1 METAVRTPAVI
12 SPHGGQVVGNA
23 TLLIH
28 ASRLQTVESTVGRAS
43 APGFTLAAYR
53 PYRAAS
59 HACPAILQIVR
70 PLAGE
75 SCGWLRCC
83 RVGNLAGV
91 AGCRPAPAQPRIQ
104 CIGRHAQQLGDRALV
119 QFQGLVFVDFFG
131 LVV

>member
-1 METAVRTPAVI
+1 LEPAVRTPAVI

-43 APGFTLAAYR
+43 APGFTLAACR

-75 SCGWLRCC
+75 SCGWLRCF
-83 RVGNLAGV
+83 RVGNVAGV
-91 AGCRPAPAQPRIQ
+91 DGFRPAPAQPGIER
-104 CIGRHAQQLGDRALV
+104 IGRHAQQLGNRPLV
-119 QFQGLVFVDFFG
+119 QLQGLVFVDFLG